1 MNILALILQLACGP
15 KQAPNA
21 SFDAISAHPDLTTLS
36 RIEVVNH
43 GHELTE
49 LYCANRDVDFHIRR
63 RNDVCWYKY
72 TGSIKLDDDQRVV
85 MVYDAFPSQEVMQHL
100 ERTVRI
106 QEHIIRAADITVQE
120 IESIPKDQF
129 RSTNLTLQNLEE
141 ISPEFARAI
150 TNVRLN
156 ELALPSVSTISIP
169 VLQLLAVSQFS
180 TLDLSGLTEITA
192 DQLNALQ
199 GYQGVLILD
208 GLTNL
213 TPEAMMALS
222 KINITGLEL
231 NGLTELTGDLGIHI
245 AKIPGLSSARDIML
259 SFNGATVVEPAFLD
273 ALVAIKGKRFG
284 LRLNGLQ
291 QISSETTA
299 ALGRLH
305 VNELWLNGLTTLD
318 KSLAEAIHT
327 LPLYHL
333 SLAGLQ
339 NFSAADFEPLT
350 TFANADNY
358 LQLDL
363 GLSKVTREQAEA
375 LSKIPAGRVQTLFFI
390 GLSEIDKETANG
402 LNLIKTEMYFPAVTE
417 LPTES
422 AQVFKNNERLMFF
435 GALTSV
441 QPELI
446 HLMKNNETLRFSLAN
461 LTQLDI
467 KQAAAIQNLT
477 FIDRM
482 ELRSL
487 QTLSPE
493 TAKALGTTR
502 ITYSG
507 ELVLENISEIDAETI
522 DNLTIEAR
530 MLILSGLKSIP
541 PELARSLSQKTNYG
555 VIILDGLTCIEPA
568 SKDIL
573 DAFEGTIR
581 YLGKKELCTTNGEE
595 HSTQSSTT
603 TQ

>member
-15 KQAPNA
+15 KQAPNP

-49 LYCANRDVDFHIRR
+49 LYCANRDVDFHIRQR
-63 RNDVCWYKY
+63 TDVCRYKY
-72 TGSIKLDDDQRVV
+72 TGSIKLNDDQRVV
-85 MVYDAFPSQEVMQHL
+85 MVYDALPTPEIMKHL
-100 ERTVRI
+100 ERKVFI
-106 QEHIIRAADITVQE
+106 QEHIIRASNISVQE
-120 IESIPKDQF
+120 IESFQLDPF
-129 RSTNLTLQNLEE
+129 RSANLTLQNLEE
-141 ISPEFARAI
+141 VTPEVARSFV
-150 TNVRLN
+150 NLRLN
-156 ELALPSVSTISIP
+156 GLALPAVSTISTP
-169 VLQLLAVSQFS
+169 VLQLLAISQLS

-208 GLTNL
+208 GLTKM
-213 TPEAMMALS
+213 TPEAMTALS
-222 KINITGLEL
+222 KLKITGLEL
-231 NGLTELTGDLGIHI
+231 NGLTELTGDLGLHI
-245 AKIPGLSSARDIML
+245 ANISGLSSARDIML

-273 ALVAIKGKRFG
+273 ALVVIKDKKFA
-284 LRLNGLQ
+284 LRLNGLH
-291 QISSETTA
+291 QISSENTA

-305 VNELWLNGLTTLD
+305 VNELWLNGLTTLN

-350 TFANADNY
+350 TFANAGNY

-375 LSKIPAGRVQTLFFI
+375 LSKIPARRIHTLFLI
-390 GLSEIDKETANG
+390 GLSEIDVDTANN
-402 LNLIKTEMYFPAVTE
+402 LSLIKQRMSFPAVTE
-417 LPTES
+417 LPVES
-422 AQVFKNNERLMFF
+422 ATAFRNHEQGVLF

-446 HLMKNNETLRFSLAN
+446 HLMKNNGELRFSLVN
-461 LTQLDI
+461 LTQLSLE
-467 KQAAAIQNLT
+467 QATAIHELQN
-477 FIDRM
+477 IDRLQ
-482 ELRSL
+482 LRSL

-493 TAKALGTTR
+493 TAKALGTTK
-502 ITYSG
+502 ITHFG
-507 ELVLENISEIDAETI
+507 ELVLENITEIDAETI

-530 MLILSGLKSIP
+530 MLILSGLKSLP

-573 DAFEGTIR
+573 DAFEGTIE
-581 YLGKKELCTTNGEE
+581 YLGEKELCTTNKEE
-595 HSTQSSTT
+595 DSTQSSST